1 MDNLLGKLEE
11 KLRTIIRL
19 RLKVEISQDL
29 EPVEMEK
36 FNQNE
41 SEYLDIVVED
51 VLCDIEDVIDTY
63 KLDICNM
70 IQQDIDDEE
79 WE

>member
-36 FNQNE
+36 FNQDE